1 MKILKTANYKKTEKV
16 AFNSKKDIALKLLEW
31 HGGQWSPLYSVG
43 STWLAGKEVP
53 PDIIEDAIKELEDIV
68 QKKVNYPDTITEEDI
83 LEVQG
88 LQNELKK
95 EIANI
100 SDYPTD
106 TPMGLEDDY
115 PLEAKSKENK
125 IAGKKEKGKR
135 DGTGPFEDSFQ
146 NKKHKKGKRK
156 RKIAQARPNPLDGK
170 SNQQARNI
178 VNKKVIPQEQIKG
191 FFTDDSWQGIQQ
203 IWKAFDGAGLDWNI
217 AGSDYYPSH
226 DGNPMGGKIWKI
238 EINFIN
244 NKGKPTILYGTVT
257 AAGSGT
263 MEDPLSR
270 YDITAYVG

>member
-1 MKILKTANYKKTEKV
+1 MKILKTAKYKKTEKV
-16 AFNSKKDIALKLLEW
+16 SFNSKKDLALKLLEW

-53 PDIIEDAIKELEDIV
+53 PNIIEDAIKELEDIV
-68 QKKVNYPDTITEEDI
+68 QKKVNYPDTVTEEDI
-83 LEVQG
+83 LEVKG

-115 PLEAKSKENK
+115 PLEAKSSK
-125 IAGKKEKGKR
+125 
-135 DGTGPFEDSFQ
+135 
-146 NKKHKKGKRK
+146 K

-178 VNKKVIPQEQIKG
+178 VNKKIIPQEQIKG
-191 FFTDDSWQGIQQ
+191 FFTDESWQGVQQ
-203 IWKAFDGAGLDWNI
+203 IWNAFNESGLDWNI

-226 DGNPMGGKIWKI
+226 DGHPMGGKIWKI

-244 NKGKPTILYGTVT
+244 NKGKETILYGTVT
-257 AAGSGT
+257 AAGAGT
-263 MEDPLSR
+263 REDPLSR